1 LTGERVERRL
11 AAVLAAD
18 VAGFSRLSGADEDG
32 VLALLRALRAEVI
45 NPEVVAH
52 GGRVFKYTGD
62 GFLAEFRSVVAAT
75 RCALEIQRASESRN
89 ASLSSDRR
97 LDFRIGVHLG
107 DVVAEA
113 DGDLMGDGINVA
125 ARIEGVAPV
134 GGISLSQAAYEQVRD
149 RLDVAFTDRGE
160 VRLKNITRPIHV
172 FDVANLG
179 SVPARA
185 AEPSKTLALPDKP
198 SIAVLPFQNMSGDP
212 EQEYFADGLAH
223 PTPCWLVT
231 FGMVSC
237 SSKML
242 QPRILSLPRE

>member
-1 LTGERVERRL
+1 
-11 AAVLAAD
+11 
-18 VAGFSRLSGADEDG
+18 G

-89 ASLSSDRR
+89 AGLSSDRR

-185 AEPSKTLALPDKP
+185 AEPSKTLALP
-198 SIAVLPFQNMSGDP
+198 
-212 EQEYFADGLAH
+212 
-223 PTPCWLVT
+223 
-231 FGMVSC
+231 
-237 SSKML
+237 
-242 QPRILSLPRE
+242 